1 MPGKITESGLI
12 MLNPN
17 YLDNKKGLLRKHLSV
32 RDEKVTTVLPKIK
45 DETPTYNSRKSI
57 KFIDAENEKVI
68 EKCRESIKDNK
79 IYAETI
85 LVNARTGK

>member
-17 YLDNKKGLLRKHLSV
+17 YLDSKKGLLRKHQSV
-32 RDEKVTTVLPKIK
+32 RDEKVNTVFPKIK
-45 DETPTYNSRKSI
+45 DETPTYSSRKSI

-68 EKCRESIKDNK
+68 EKCR
-79 IYAETI
+79 
-85 LVNARTGK
+85 